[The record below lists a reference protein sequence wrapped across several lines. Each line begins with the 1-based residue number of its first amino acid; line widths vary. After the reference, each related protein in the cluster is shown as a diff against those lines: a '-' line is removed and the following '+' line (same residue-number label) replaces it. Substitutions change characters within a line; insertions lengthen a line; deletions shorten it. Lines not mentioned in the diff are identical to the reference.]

1 MAQDFKL
8 KINSGIKD
16 FAEGFVAQLGPV
28 MTMTMLHVGEQM
40 RESLAES
47 TIQILSKN
55 PKGRLA
61 ASWTPGPVKTAAGKW
76 TINVTSPLPYAM
88 IHETGGV
95 IRPRRVKALAVPNR
109 EYSPI
114 MRNQVALAPREFDA
128 GRTKLKFYPPV
139 TTSPGRLRGYLV
151 DKNSGELA
159 YTLMAFVKIK
169 PTSYISKAVDTA
181 LPEIELV
188 VEGALEAAKIAAARG
203 A

>member
-8 KINSGIKD
+8 KIDSGIKD

-28 MTMTMLHVGEQM
+28 MTMAMLHVGEQM

-47 TIQILSKN
+47 TIQILSKH

-76 TINVTSPLPYAM
+76 TINVTSALPYAM

-95 IRPRRVKALAVPNR
+95 IRPKRVKALAIPDRN
-109 EYSPI
+109 YGPI
-114 MRNQVALAPREFDA
+114 IRNNAPIAPRDFDP
-128 GRTKLKFYPPV
+128 GRTKLKFKPV
-139 TTSPGRLRGYLV
+139 RNPGRVRGLLV
-151 DKNSGELA
+151 DVNTEERA
-159 YTLMAFVKIK
+159 YTLVAHSRIY

-188 VEGALEAAKIAAARG
+188 IEGVLEAAKIAAARG

>member
-28 MTMTMLHVGEQM
+28 MTMAMLHAGEQM
-40 RESLAES
+40 RESLGES
-47 TIQILSKN
+47 TLQILSKN

-61 ASWTPGPVKTAAGKW
+61 ASWTPGPVKTSAGKW
-76 TINVTSPLPYAM
+76 TISVTSPLPYAM

-95 IRPRRVKALAVPNR
+95 IRPKRVKALAIPDRN
-109 EYSPI
+109 YSPI
-114 MRNQVALAPREFDA
+114 IRNNAPIAPREFDP
-128 GRTKLKFYPPV
+128 GRTLLEFKPV
-139 TTSPGRLRGYLV
+139 RNPGRVRGLLV
-151 DKNSGELA
+151 DVNTGERA
-159 YTLMAFVKIK
+159 YTLVAHSRIY